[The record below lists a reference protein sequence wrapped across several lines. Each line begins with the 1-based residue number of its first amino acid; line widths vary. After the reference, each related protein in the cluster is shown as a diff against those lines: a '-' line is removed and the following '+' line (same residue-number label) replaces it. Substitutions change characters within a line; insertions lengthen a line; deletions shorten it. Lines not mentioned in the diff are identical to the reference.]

1 MPLTV
6 FQPPTGNWHEDRSA
20 PGASTR
26 TDADAY
32 SKSSAAV
39 GVLSG
44 ETSRGPAPRGSRS
57 MVTATNMLALPHSS
71 AASSSSTASSSAAFA
86 ARGDTSYV
94 ADFGAADFG
103 AARAETEGAPSR
115 RHFAVDRTR
124 RDFMDGEPLDARGG
138 GGGRAGGRGPL
149 TRHAEEAGSVDAPS
163 VWADEY
169 ATLLRPR

>member
-6 FQPPTGNWHEDRSA
+6 FQPPSGNWHEDRSA

-26 TDADAY
+26 TDAAAY

-86 ARGDTSYV
+86 TRGDTSYV
-94 ADFGAADFG
+94 ADFGAAAG

-169 ATLLRPR
+169 ASLRPR

>member
-6 FQPPTGNWHEDRSA
+6 FQPPSGNWHEDRSA

-71 AASSSSTASSSAAFA
+71 ASSSSTASSSAAFA
-86 ARGDTSYV
+86 TRGDTSYV
-94 ADFGAADFG
+94 ADFGAAAG

-138 GGGRAGGRGPL
+138 GGRAGGAGRS
-149 TRHAEEAGSVDAPS
+149 RASEEAINGAPS
-163 VWADEY
+163 VWTDEY
-169 ATLLRPR
+169 ASLRPR